1 MKYFFILLLI
11 IKTPVTYTD
20 YIVPACI
27 PSESASYAGL
37 IGIATGWGTT
47 ESNGAITRYLMEV
60 PMPWLTDARC
70 KQKYPAIADIT
81 NSICAG
87 ETGDNTD
94 TCQVNKFLK
103 MSPHYSIRFHSFP
116 FITVL

>member
-1 MKYFFILLLI
+1 M
-11 IKTPVTYTD
+11 
-20 YIVPACI
+20 
-27 PSESASYAGL
+27 

-47 ESNGAITRYLMEV
+47 ESNGAVTRYLMEV

-70 KQKYPAIADIT
+70 KQKYPAIAEIV

-94 TCQVNKFLK
+94 TCQVNSTYKILK
-103 MSPHYSIRFHSFP
+103 EYM
-116 FITVL
+116 VLNTEG